1 MIGDIKDDI
10 TIIPEALILIL
21 LIILV
26 VEMIYYN
33 VRITGQ
39 VIT

>member
-1 MIGDIKDDI
+1 MIGNIKDDI
-10 TIIPEALILIL
+10 TIIPGALILIL

-33 VRITGQ
+33 VRIAGQ
-39 VIT
+39 VIP